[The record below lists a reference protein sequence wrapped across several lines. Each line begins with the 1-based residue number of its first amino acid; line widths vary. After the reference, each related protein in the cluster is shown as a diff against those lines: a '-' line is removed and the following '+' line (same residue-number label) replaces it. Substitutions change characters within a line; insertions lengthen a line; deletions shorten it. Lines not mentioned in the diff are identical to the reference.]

1 MITKVGK
8 MMGALVAG
16 FLLAVAPVHAQG
28 VSPSAAA
35 QPASY
40 RINPGDQLEIYVWG
54 EERLQ
59 RSVKVLPDGTMAFPL
74 AGQLQ
79 VQGLLPQ
86 ELEAVISERLKSQYR
101 GQVPQVTVSVVA
113 PTGLQFSVMG
123 KVKAPGSFSPGRYVT
138 VLDALSMAGGPVEFA
153 NLDSILVI
161 RKGLQGLTT
170 LRVKVGSLFK
180 SGADAR
186 DIALARIPL
195 LETGDVII
203 VP

>member
-1 MITKVGK
+1 MINKVTR
-8 MMGALVAG
+8 MVCALMAG
-16 FLLAVAPVHAQG
+16 PLLAVAPAHAQG
-28 VSPSAAA
+28 VSPSSIA

-86 ELEAVISERLKSQYR
+86 ELEAVISDRLKSQYR

-123 KVKAPGSFSPGRYVT
+123 KVKGPGSFSPGRYVT

-161 RKGLQGLTT
+161 RKGPQGLTT

-180 SGADAR
+180 SGADAS

>member
-1 MITKVGK
+1 MIYSMFQAAG
-8 MMGALVAG
+8 GAMAA
-16 FLLAVAPVHAQG
+16 LLLSVAPASAQTFAQ
-28 VSPSAAA
+28 AAPA

-86 ELEAVISERLKSQYR
+86 DLEVIISDRLKTQYR

-161 RKGLQGLTT
+161 RKGPQGPTT
-170 LRVKVGSLFK
+170 LRVKVASLFK
-180 SGADAR
+180 SGADAS

>member
-1 MITKVGK
+1 MTLEI
-8 MMGALVAG
+8 LR
-16 FLLAVAPVHAQG
+16 AVAVAASLLVVTPAGAQA
-28 VSPSAAA
+28 VLPAPLAE
-35 QPASY
+35 PASY
-40 RINPGDQLEIYVWG
+40 RINPGDQLEVYVWG

-74 AGQLQ
+74 AGQLS

-86 ELEAVISERLKSQYR
+86 ELEAVISERLKAQYR

-161 RKGLQGLTT
+161 RKAPPGLTT
-170 LRVKVGSLFK
+170 LRVKVASLFK
-180 SGADAR
+180 SGADAS
-186 DIALARIPL
+186 DIALARIPV

>member
-1 MITKVGK
+1 MIYPVFKVAF
-8 MMGALVAG
+8 GASAAL
-16 FLLAVAPVHAQG
+16 LLAIAPACAQA
-28 VSPSAAA
+28 VEPTPAV

-86 ELEAVISERLKSQYR
+86 ELEAVISDRLKTQYR

-123 KVKAPGSFSPGRYVT
+123 KVKSPGSFSPGRYVT

-161 RKGLQGLTT
+161 RKGAQGLTT
-170 LRVKVGSLFK
+170 LRVKVASLFK
-180 SGADAR
+180 SGADAS
-186 DIALARIPL
+186 DMALARIPL
-195 LETGDVII
+195 LQTGDVII

>member
-1 MITKVGK
+1 